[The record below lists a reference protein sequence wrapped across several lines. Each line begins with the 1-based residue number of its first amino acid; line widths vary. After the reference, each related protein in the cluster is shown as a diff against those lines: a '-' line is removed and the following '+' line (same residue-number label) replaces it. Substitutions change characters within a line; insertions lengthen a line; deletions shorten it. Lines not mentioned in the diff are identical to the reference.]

1 MNALSHAAEAPR
13 DALGLAGL
21 AVLTLG
27 ALDFAL
33 EGSIIVPALPAMA
46 DHYDASLIAVGWL
59 ATGFLLASVI
69 GVPLLGRL
77 GDLYGKRRL
86 LLVSL
91 GSFSLGALVCATTDN
106 IELAIA
112 GRAVQG
118 FGSAA
123 GPLTLALARDTV
135 PAVQLPR
142 VIGAVIGAATVGGGL
157 GFLLGGVLAD
167 RFSPAAIFW
176 FLFVFG
182 LVLVVAIATFVRESP
197 VRTKVRL
204 DTAGVAL
211 LGAGLVALL
220 LAISKGGSWGWSSPA
235 IVGLFAASAL
245 LLTLFA
251 LVEGHVR
258 EPHVDLQLVRGRP
271 FVNANLCGFAFGFAF
286 FIATYVIPQVA
297 GAPKA
302 SGYGLA
308 LSTTQIGLLLVP
320 SCVAGFLGAA
330 IAGRTLTRVG
340 PRTLVAAGCLAGLAG
355 NLALAAAH
363 DTVGRILFGSCLIG
377 LAWGLILP
385 GIYEVVLRHASE
397 DKSAVAVAVTAICR
411 NTGVSVGVSVSFAIV
426 AAAGFTGDFRSDRGF
441 TTALLVG
448 ALGSGVTVL
457 ASLTLPGRPRT

>member
-1 MNALSHAAEAPR
+1 MSAISHAAEAPR
-13 DALGLAGL
+13 AALGFAGV

-59 ATGFLLASVI
+59 ATGFLLASVV

-77 GDLYGKRRL
+77 GDLYGKRL
-86 LLVSL
+86 MLLVSL
-91 GSFSLGALVCATTDN
+91 GSFSLGALLCAATEN

-135 PAVQLPR
+135 PNVQLPR

-167 RFSPAAIFW
+167 EFSPAAIFW
-176 FLFVFG
+176 FLFAFG
-182 LVLVVAIATFVRESP
+182 LALIAAIAAFVHESP

-220 LAISKGGSWGWSSPA
+220 LAISKGGAWGWSSWA
-235 IVGLFAASAL
+235 IVGLFVTSAV

-251 LVEGHVR
+251 LVEGR
-258 EPHVDLQLVRGRP
+258 ARDPHVDLQLVRERP
-271 FVNANLCGFAFGFAF
+271 FVNTNICSFAFGFAF

-297 GAPKA
+297 GTPRS
-302 SGYGLA
+302 SGYGLG

-320 SCVAGFLGAA
+320 SCVAGFAGASV
-330 IAGRTLTRVG
+330 AGRRLERLG
-340 PRTLVAAGCLAGLAG
+340 PRTLVAAGALFGLLG

-363 DTVGRILFGSCLIG
+363 TTVVAIVFGSSLVG

-385 GIYEVVLRHASE
+385 GIYAVVLRSASE
-397 DKSAVAVAVTAICR
+397 DKSAVATAVTATVR
-411 NTGVSVGVSVSFAIV
+411 NTGVSVGVSVAFAIV
-426 AAAGFTGDFRSDRGF
+426 TAAGFAGEFRSDSGF

-448 ALGSGVTVL
+448 ALGSAAMLLV
-457 ASLTLPGRPRT
+457 SLTLPRRLQT